1 MPLSG
6 RFFCLKGYGLL
17 AALANSYK
25 ASKACLCRFE
35 NLPYLLYPL
44 LPWEELT
51 SPVLGPSGHG
61 PHSNLWCIRR
71 QGPPRSKDTGT
82 ESALSPCVKVHD
94 RKAGKKTLNVQCTRE
109 TDLKHIQSNETD
121 RQANKL
127 ISSQNYPFFPQDNN
141 LVFPRRVMTSGK
153 IATGGYLSQVPAV
166 FPPFA
171 FCAYFCCWHT
181 NQEQMDF
188 IAPSASSR
196 VWIQCRIQTQCND
209 MRFLPSHPSHPRLK
223 SMLLSLHGILMTL
236 LQVESADWTLP
247 AWRLLCAWSPARIP
261 RCSRSRA
268 SSDA

>member
-1 MPLSG
+1 MLDTVGSNRFVTSQTRAPPYKTTLCPTSLLSPVPSPLPNSHHHYCTFQTSVSQKACVIPKQNMPLSG

-141 LVFPRRVMTSGK
+141 LVFPPTCHDFRQNSNRGVFIPSPRG
-153 IATGGYLSQVPAV
+153 VPS
-166 FPPFA
+166 F
-171 FCAYFCCWHT
+171 
-181 NQEQMDF
+181 
-188 IAPSASSR
+188 
-196 VWIQCRIQTQCND
+196 
-209 MRFLPSHPSHPRLK
+209 
-223 SMLLSLHGILMTL
+223 
-236 LQVESADWTLP
+236 
-247 AWRLLCAWSPARIP
+247 RLLCVLLLLAH
-261 RCSRSRA
+261 
-268 SSDA
+268 